1 MCNAWGLC
9 GEGVWG
15 LHMTHLHSLYVPSP
29 PHLLILLLFTRGL
42 ERERDYCNQ
51 VFQSPVTFFPG
62 EHRFPYGFQFPKSQ
76 IIRLCDTQ
84 QGHFLNARERG
95 RCVCSSWTSVAA
107 GDVYIFR
114 ERQNMLGSQEVVIR
128 VACSKKT
135 KKAQCR
141 SSFAAGWNTCYLNEL
156 PMAEPEIKLSVIFH

>member
-1 MCNAWGLC
+1 MRIMWGR
-9 GEGVWG
+9 G
-15 LHMTHLHSLYVPSP
+15 LGSAHDPSP
-29 PHLLILLLFTRGL
+29 FSLCSFPSPSLNTLTIYKRPG

-95 RCVCSSWTSVAA
+95 RCVWSSWTSVAP
-107 GDVYIFR
+107 GDVYIR

-141 SSFAAGWNTCYLNEL
+141 SSFAPGWNTCYLNEL